1 MSVISISP
9 SAGGE
14 WAAASL
20 VAELG
25 ERLAMEPQR
34 GEDGTWELPFPAASY
49 SVAHA
54 AVVDALNDVD
64 PRWPARVT
72 LEYALAV

>member
-9 SAGGE
+9 AAGRE
-14 WAAASL
+14 DTAEAL
-20 VAELG
+20 VSEVG
-25 ERLAMEPQR
+25 DRLSMAPRR
-34 GEDGTWELPFPAASY
+34 GEDGTWEFPFPAAY

-54 AVVDALNDVD
+54 AVVDALNDCD

-72 LEYALAV
+72 VEYALTI